1 MDLRLANHWRRKRVE
16 REKTP
21 PPVLDPRSA
30 DPDSADWRLG
40 APARALPSEEF
51 DAAAHDRAAKAYS
64 DMIAKVNAV
73 KSMPD
78 LDDKEKTIMTA
89 MQQIGDTLKTLLDAN
104 KATLDA
110 LKELRQAQK

>member
-1 MDLRLANHWRRKRVE
+1 MAFKRNGKKMAVILLAGLLLLAAPGASLHAV
-16 REKTP
+16 
-21 PPVLDPRSA
+21 A
-30 DPDSADWRLG
+30 Q
-40 APARALPSEEF
+40 APAADKTLN
-51 DAAAHDRAAKAYS
+51 DASAAYERAAKAYS